1 VSSIVALLNIY
12 RNSNEWQK
20 KCLEIMKKQEEV
32 RKKMFSA
39 AFIAI
44 MSADRKTSKKR
55 RYWRIPVCAEW
66 ELHGLIK

>member
-1 VSSIVALLNIY
+1 
-12 RNSNEWQK
+12 
-20 KCLEIMKKQEEV
+20 MKKQEEV